1 MEFTYKKN
9 NNEKLFNNFNNI
21 DSLNLYKV
29 QNFIPLYKKFFDLN
43 ENNYQNVNLNNKI
56 KLESISSKISA
67 NVFNCKLNKTILD
80 FFWIGSII

>member
-29 QNFIPLYKKFFDLN
+29 QNYIPLYKKFFDLN

-56 KLESISSKISA
+56 RLESISSKISSFGDEISSEA
-67 NVFNCKLNKTILD
+67 SVKEN
-80 FFWIGSII
+80 